1 MKTTKMNKS
10 LDEHMTTPFDTVLVE
25 LDRLYSYPQH
35 NVIKLDETSTLI
47 ELALAGFSDSDIS
60 IQLKDNILTISGNT
74 SCTYEETAYVYKG
87 ISTKQFSK
95 SFRLSEGTEVIA
107 ATSLD
112 GILNINLSSKAA
124 QETQGKV
131 ISIGTDKQPIAVFK
145 TRQRTLPDV

>member
-1 MKTTKMNKS
+1 MTKIIVKS
-10 LDEHMTTPFDTVLVE
+10 MDKQMTTPFDTVLVE

-47 ELALAGFSDSDIS
+47 ELALAGFSDADIN

-74 SCTYEETAYVYKG
+74 NSVYDDAAYVYKG

-95 SFRLSEGTEVIA
+95 SFTLSEGTEVIS

-112 GILNINLSSKAA
+112 GILNVNLSSKTT
-124 QETQGKV
+124 QEKLGKV
-131 ISIGTDKQPIAVFK
+131 IPINADKQPIVVSK
-145 TRQRTLPDV
+145 TKQRSLQDV

>member
-1 MKTTKMNKS
+1 MDKQ
-10 LDEHMTTPFDTVLVE
+10 MTTPFDTVLVE

-47 ELALAGFSDSDIS
+47 ELALAGFSDADIN

-74 SCTYEETAYVYKG
+74 NSVYDDAAYVYKG

-95 SFRLSEGTEVIA
+95 SFTLSEGTEVIS

-112 GILNINLSSKAA
+112 GILNVNLSSKTT
-124 QETQGKV
+124 QEKLGKV
-131 ISIGTDKQPIAVFK
+131 IPINADKQPIVVSK
-145 TRQRTLPDV
+145 TKQRSLQDV